1 MIRVLF
7 NKLIKNKS
15 KKVFKCNRNKIYNI
29 FFYLC
34 VIDLNNYYRCIWLLR
49 NFFVCNI
56 LVFVCDVDCKIYIYI
71 FLNMV
76 LILMDIL
83 L

>member
-15 KKVFKCNRNKIYNI
+15 KKVFECNRNRIYNI

-34 VIDLNNYYRCIWLLR
+34 VIDLNNYYRCIWLLM
-49 NFFVCNI
+49 CNI

>member
-34 VIDLNNYYRCIWLLR
+34 VIDLNNYWLLM
-49 NFFVCNI
+49 CNI

>member
-34 VIDLNNYYRCIWLLR
+34 VIDLNNYYRCIWLLM
-49 NFFVCNI
+49 CNI